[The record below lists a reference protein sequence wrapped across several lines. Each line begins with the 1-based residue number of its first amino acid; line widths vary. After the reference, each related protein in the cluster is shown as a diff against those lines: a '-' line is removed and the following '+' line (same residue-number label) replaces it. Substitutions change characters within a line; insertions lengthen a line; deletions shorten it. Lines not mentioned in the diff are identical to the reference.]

1 MDLKR
6 YELLLVLVAEVDI
19 VAIVAVV
26 SLLTRKQLNGIQL
39 DVPQSRLINILFN
52 RSLLCNMLHSGSTY

>member
-1 MDLKR
+1 LIHSHNGLKR

-19 VAIVAVV
+19 VAVVAVVAVV

-39 DVPQSRLINILFN
+39 DVPQ
-52 RSLLCNMLHSGSTY
+52 

>member
-1 MDLKR
+1 LIHSHNGLKR

-19 VAIVAVV
+19 VAVVAVV

-52 RSLLCNMLHSGSTY
+52 RSLL